1 LRTSEKGSA
10 VVEFLL
16 LVIPMLFLISSTFG
30 VSWYAYV
37 KTQARVIAAKS
48 AFHLSQPDSDSNE
61 VSIRALSD
69 FSSQLGMANVRV
81 AAEVFGSLSE
91 IRITSSAHAFS
102 GFPGLT
108 FPELAVTSH
117 EFMEFE
123 R

>member
-16 LVIPMLFLISSTFG
+16 LVIPMLFLISSTAS

-48 AFHLSQPDSDSNE
+48 VFHLSQPDGDPNE
-61 VSIRALSD
+61 VRIRTLSE
-69 FSSQLGMANVRV
+69 FSSKLGMANVHV
-81 AAEVFGSLSE
+81 AAEFFGSLSE
-91 IRITSSAHAFS
+91 IRITSSSQALAGFS
-102 GFPGLT
+102 GLS

-117 EFMEFE
+117 EVMEFE

>member
-16 LVIPMLFLISSTFG
+16 LVIPMLFLISSTAS

-48 AFHLSQPDSDSNE
+48 AFQLSQPDGDPNE
-61 VSIRALSD
+61 VSIRTLSD
-69 FSSQLGMANVRV
+69 FSSKLGMANVRV

-91 IRITSSAHAFS
+91 IRITPSSHALAGFS
-102 GFPGLT
+102 GLT
-108 FPELAVTSH
+108 FPELVVTSH
-117 EFMEFE
+117 EVMELE